1 MAKRVFSPK
10 HDENTRLKIQTS
22 QLINRLSSLVRGEI
36 EMAPHAVTA
45 ALGLLRKTLPDL
57 SAVEHQGE
65 VQSFVMRLPEPAQD
79 TASWERTNSVGAI
92 VGSKPDKPVTH

>member
-65 VQSFVMRLPEPAQD
+65 VQSFVMRLPEPAANTDAWQ
-79 TASWERTNSVGAI
+79 RTNSLA
-92 VGSKPDKPVTH
+92 KPLDDKDIIH